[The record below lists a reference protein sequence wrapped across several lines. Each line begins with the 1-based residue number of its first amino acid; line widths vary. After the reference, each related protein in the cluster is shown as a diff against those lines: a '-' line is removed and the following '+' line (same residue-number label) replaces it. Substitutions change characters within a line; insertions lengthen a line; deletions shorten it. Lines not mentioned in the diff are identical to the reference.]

1 MIYKPKVSVII
12 PTYNNCHYITK
23 AIESVLNQTYKD
35 FEIIVV
41 DDGSDDNTSSLISKY
56 GRKLK
61 YFYQCNSG
69 AASARNKGINESK
82 GEYISFLDSDDYFY
96 EDNLLKK
103 IAFLER
109 NLGIGL
115 VFSDW
120 NYVDEIGNYLNK
132 GSLHFHYAQKKL
144 SGLIFG
150 ELLYKRNFIAT
161 PTVII
166 RRYVLEDIGL
176 FDPTIPSQEEYDLW
190 LRISSKYSSY
200 YINEPLVNVIVHAGS
215 LSSDF
220 EKWTLG
226 NALIVDKLHQI
237 LPKDFIVKKGFVNR
251 LTADKFTFLARNYV
265 KNNQFKNALNSY
277 WQSIKYL
284 PLQKRVYWLIIILLF
299 RSIKYYFTS
308 FTMIHNQK

>member
-1 MIYKPKVSVII
+1 MNYHTKVTVII
-12 PTYNNCHYITK
+12 PTYNRAHFIEN
-23 AIESVLNQTYKD
+23 AIKSILQQTYRD
-35 FEIIVV
+35 YEIIVV
-41 DDGSDDNTSSLISKY
+41 DDGSTDNTGYLIAAY
-56 GRKLK
+56 GNQIR
-61 YFYQCNSG
+61 YFYQNHAG
-69 AASARNKGINESK
+69 AASARNTGIKKSIGK
-82 GEYISFLDSDDYFY
+82 YIAFLDSDDYFC
-96 EDNLLKK
+96 EENLFKK
-103 IAFLER
+103 ILFLER
-109 NLGIGL
+109 NLDIGW

-120 NYVDEIGNYLNK
+120 NYVDEFGNYFNK

-166 RRYVLEDIGL
+166 RRSVLDDIGL
-176 FDPTIPSQEEYDLW
+176 FDPMILSQEEYDLW
-190 LRISSKYSSY
+190 LRISSKYSVC
-200 YINEPLVNVIVHAGS
+200 YINEPLVNVIVHADS

-251 LTADKFTFLARNYV
+251 LMADKFTFLARNYA
-265 KNNQFKNALNSY
+265 KKNQFKNALNSY
-277 WQSIKYL
+277 WQSMKYL

-299 RSIKYYFTS
+299 RSIKYYLNS
-308 FTMIHNQK
+308 FTVMQNQK